1 MEPEELRA
9 AERLTYTDDAG
20 NLADCNLFIITVPAP
35 VNVHKQPD
43 LRFLKSVS
51 NTAGV
56 LLKAG
61 DIVVY

>member
-1 MEPEELRA
+1 M
-9 AERLTYTDDAG
+9 TYTDDAG